1 MNIIGHYLSR
11 QETLHPLLD
20 EGPDP
25 YTTFIVVLPVYN
37 ESNPEPCL
45 KSIEEAARFASVKV
59 EILVVVNDTD
69 QSPEPVIRQNRE
81 TMRWLRLRRNE
92 YPLFIL
98 DRTGLPHKKGGV
110 GPARKTGMDEA
121 CFRYFEA
128 GKSGGVICS
137 LDADTWVEA
146 NYFLALRDAFRDT
159 ARACLIIHYE
169 HDTGTVLSERHR
181 QAILD
186 YELHLRYYV
195 HALRY
200 AGFPYAFQTLG
211 SAFAIDARAYAA
223 EGGMPPRQAG
233 EDFYFIHKFSIKNE
247 VASIGGT
254 TVHPSS
260 RLSDR
265 VPFGTGK
272 AMIEQLDGPSREML
286 TYAWRNFEVLG
297 PFLHQLEEL
306 YRGKSYRTLKLES
319 GLIEFLD
326 SIGFDAMC
334 SEMKKHSRS
343 FMTFRKRFFQGMNAF
358 MMMKCLHF
366 MRDRYHPNEPL
377 EASCRK
383 LLDWFAVDGGKPGT
397 NSEMLAFLRLKDKVL
412 YMPS

>member
-1 MNIIGHYLSR
+1 MNLIGQYLSR
-11 QETLHPLLD
+11 QETLHPLVN
-20 EGPDP
+20 EVPD
-25 YTTFIVVLPVYN
+25 TDTAFIVVIPVYN
-37 ESNPEPCL
+37 EADPEPCL

-59 EILVVVNDTD
+59 EILVVVNDTV
-69 QSPEPVIRQNRE
+69 QSPEAIHRLNRE
-81 TMRWLRLRRNE
+81 TISCLRLRKNK

-98 DRTGLPHKKGGV
+98 DRTGLPEKKGGV

-121 CFRYFEA
+121 CYRYLQA
-128 GKSGGVICS
+128 GVSDGIICS
-137 LDADTWVEA
+137 LDADTWVDP
-146 NYFLALRDAFRDT
+146 NYFSALLEAFIFT
-159 ARACLIIHYE
+159 ARSCLVIHYE
-169 HDTGTVLSERHR
+169 HETNTVISERHR

-195 HALRY
+195 HALRH

-211 SAFAIDARAYAA
+211 SAFAIKARAYAA

-233 EDFYFIHKFSIKNE
+233 EDFYFIHKFSVKNQ

-272 AMIEQLDGPSREML
+272 AMIGQLEGPPLEMK
-286 TYAWRNFEVLG
+286 TYAWRNFEVLA
-297 PFLHQLEEL
+297 PFLNQINEWYEG
-306 YRGKSYRTLKLES
+306 RSYRALNIDS
-319 GLIEFLD
+319 GMIEFLD

-343 FMTFRKRFFQGMNAF
+343 FVSFRSRFFQGMNAF

-366 MRDRYHPNEPL
+366 LRDRYHPNEAL
-377 EASCRK
+377 GTACGK
-383 LLDWFAVDGGKPGT
+383 LLDWSGVDVRTPDARMK
-397 NSEMLAFLRLKDKVL
+397 MLAFLRLKDKAL